1 MNNVVKCSKCDLY
14 FTMTEID
21 KNCPFCH
28 AEYGQVEANI
38 YNNEVEKPEIKEKKV
53 ITKNRKDSFKVWK
66 I

>member
-14 FTMTEID
+14 FTRTEID

-28 AEYGQVEANI
+28 AG
-38 YNNEVEKPEIKEKKV
+38 YNETEEIIDNKIEDTVIKEKKV